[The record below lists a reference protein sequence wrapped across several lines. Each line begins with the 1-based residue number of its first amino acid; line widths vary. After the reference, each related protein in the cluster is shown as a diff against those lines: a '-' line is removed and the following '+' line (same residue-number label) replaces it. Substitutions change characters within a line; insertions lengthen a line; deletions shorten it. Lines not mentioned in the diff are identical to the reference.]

1 MGAIVQSAATFGSY
15 LVTTGIFDVTSATNK
30 RLCLALLCPCR
41 NGHAHNCILW
51 LLVRT
56 GVLGWPL
63 GYALLGLDRDFLIL
77 HLGIGLV

>member
-15 LVTTGIFDVTSATNK
+15 LITTGIFDVTSATNK

-41 NGHAHNCILW
+41 NGHAHNCVLW
-51 LLVRT
+51 LLVRS
-56 GVLGWPL
+56 GVLGRSL
-63 GYALLGLDRDFLIL
+63 GYALFGLDGDFLIF